1 MHKLRDML
9 VEIQNGDL
17 SHEDLNLIIQSVE
30 LKRQYLSRKAIRQFT
45 IGDRVEFTS
54 SRTGKVLA
62 GKVFKVNIK
71 YVVCDTALGKYRVP
85 ATMLTKQEA

>member
-17 SHEDLNLIIQSVE
+17 SHEDLNLIIQSVK

-45 IGDRVEFTS
+45 IGDRIQFINKAGLPIG
-54 SRTGKVLA
+54 GKV
-62 GKVFKVNIK
+62 VKVNIK

>member
-1 MHKLRDML
+1 MNNLRDIL

-17 SHEDLNLIIQSVE
+17 NIDDLNLIIEAVK
-30 LKRQYLSRKAIRQFT
+30 LKRQYFSRKAIRQFK
-45 IGDRVEFTS
+45 IGDRIQFIS
-54 SRTGKVLA
+54 KAGLPIGGKV
-62 GKVFKVNIK
+62 VKVNIK

>member
-17 SHEDLNLIIQSVE
+17 SHEDLNLIIQSVK

-45 IGDRVEFTS
+45 IGDRIQFIS
-54 SRTGKVLA
+54 KGGLPIGGKV
-62 GKVFKVNIK
+62 VKVNIK

>member
-17 SHEDLNLIIQSVE
+17 SHEDLNLIIQSVK

-45 IGDRVEFTS
+45 IGDRIQFISKPGFPIDGTV
-54 SRTGKVLA
+54 V
-62 GKVFKVNIK
+62 KVNIK

-85 ATMLTKQEA
+85 ATMLTKQEAL